1 MDVLTKMRADWE
13 QRAYEDPL
21 HYIATDQRQL
31 DAFAR
36 SGLADAHTILEGLA
50 HGGRV
55 LEIGAGIG
63 RLLVEMENDSDELI
77 GVDISPRMVELSAD
91 YLLEHPKVQVILNDG
106 ATLPFPDGTFDLV
119 FSYIT
124 FQHIPDRAV
133 VEQYIAEAHR
143 VLKPDGL
150 FRFQVIHLSARQAL
164 LRPVGSDDPTTW
176 RGYNW
181 TQRSLGDALRNSP
194 FGVGDIERRGA
205 HLWTT
210 TVKGHA
216 TGDDTHS

>member
-36 SGLADAHTILEGLA
+36 SGLADARTVLEGLP
-50 HGGRV
+50 HGGSV

-63 RLLVEMENDSDELI
+63 RLLVEMENEFDELV

-91 YLLEHPKVQVILNDG
+91 YLVEHPKVRVVLNDG
-106 ATLPFPDGTFDLV
+106 ATLPFPDATFDLV

-133 VEQYIAEAHR
+133 VERYIGEAHR
-143 VLKPDGL
+143 VLKTDGT
-150 FRFQVIHLSARQAL
+150 FRFQVIHLSPRQTL
-164 LRPVGSDDPTTW
+164 LRPLGLDDPTTW

-181 TQRSLGDALRNSP
+181 TQRSLGEALRNSP
-194 FGVGDIERRGA
+194 FRVGDVARHGA
-205 HLWTT
+205 HLWAT
-210 TVKGHA
+210 TVKR
-216 TGDDTHS
+216 